1 MSQQNHER
9 LLAAATAL
17 RQAREQ
23 RQAIKKIS
31 VSHGI
36 NGLDEA
42 YAVAQINTEFRVQ
55 HGARIIGKKIGL
67 TSNAVQVQLG
77 VDQPDFGILFGDME
91 FSDQASIDC
100 AQFIQPK
107 IEAEIAFIL
116 GQDLPEN
123 LSRFEDLIPC
133 ISHAVAVLE
142 IVDSVIE
149 DWKINIEDT
158 VADNASSAA
167 FVLGYTKIPF
177 ENMNFTDLE
186 MTLYKND
193 QLVSSGNLQDIIHP
207 LEAAWWLAKEMNK
220 RQQPLKKGEI
230 ILSGALGPMVSIQAG
245 DFIAAEITGLGK
257 VSCHFL

>member
-23 RQAIKKIS
+23 RQTIGKVSERYGIK
-31 VSHGI
+31 
-36 NGLDEA
+36 GLDEA
-42 YAVAQINTEFRVQ
+42 YAVAQINTEFRVK

-67 TSNAVQVQLG
+67 TSDAVQAQLG
-77 VDQPDFGILFGDME
+77 VVQPDFGILFGDME
-91 FSDQASIDC
+91 YSDQASIDC

-116 GQDLPEN
+116 GQDLPEKLN
-123 LSRFEDLIPC
+123 SFPDLMPC

-149 DWKINIEDT
+149 NWKINIEDT

-177 ENMNFTDLE
+177 ENMNFSDLE
-186 MTLYKND
+186 MTLYKNT
-193 QLVSSGNLQDIIHP
+193 QQVSTGNLQDIIHP
-207 LEAAWWLAKEMNK
+207 LKAAWWLAKEMNK

-230 ILSGALGPMVSIQAG
+230 ILSGALGPMVSVESG
-245 DFIAAEITGLGK
+245 DLITAEITGLGR